1 MRRGSQIHSTSA
13 FPRPAKRPSKF
24 IQILLSLISAALIGV
39 LVLNSYAWKYAKQ
52 KAIPSISKEVK
63 EALCY
68 SPEGII
74 HTHLRRPNP
83 NYKTCFGSYH
93 DKNVPVIFHESAI
106 MTPNIRD
113 QCGNPYHGFYDCLW
127 PLVQYMSACYNN
139 DDYNKRYVL
148 IDKSTMSDS
157 KRNSWVSAAQRILLD
172 QVTNPILRVDHGK
185 IPKDKT
191 MCFNDLVRFKRGQ
204 FWRPL
209 FFSPVLEAKNYTFSV
224 PLPEPLKRKP
234 LNMFRDVVLR
244 NYGLS
249 AKPRSPFSTGFNI
262 LVYDRADAPRRRWL
276 NSDEFVAMLKE
287 QVEPGVQIS
296 FIKKMPSSFQEQVVL
311 FNKVDL
317 HITPHGG
324 SVANSLFMKKN
335 SAILEIQ
342 SRDCMARNETS
353 ELVFNDAEMRA
364 HNETWTAWH
373 AGYMDLHLMPA
384 PCVRDFVD
392 GDLFEVN
399 LFTDFVTDNP
409 SLLKLTE
416 MVREMQRIAWDQ
428 IKLK

>member
-1 MRRGSQIHSTSA
+1 MRRGSYTRVEKSL
-13 FPRPAKRPSKF
+13 SKYSG
-24 IQILLSLISAALIGV
+24 ILITAALVGI
-39 LVLNSYAWKYAKQ
+39 LILQSHSWKYAELES
-52 KAIPSISKEVK
+52 IPSISNEVK

-83 NYKTCFGSYH
+83 NYKTCFGSYN
-93 DKNVPVIFHESAI
+93 DKSVTVAFHESAI
-106 MTPNIRD
+106 MTPKIRD
-113 QCGNPYHGFYDCLW
+113 QCAGNPYHGFYDCLW
-127 PLVQYMSACYNN
+127 PLLQYISACYTS
-139 DDYNKRYVL
+139 DDYKKRYVL
-148 IDKSTMSDS
+148 IDKSTMSPS
-157 KRNSWVSAAQRILLD
+157 KQSSWVSEAQNILLD
-172 QVTNPILRVDHGK
+172 QVTNPILRLDHGR
-185 IPKDKT
+185 IGKDEAV
-191 MCFNDLVRFKRGQ
+191 CFNDLVRFKRGQ

-209 FFSPVLEAKNYTFSV
+209 FFSPILEAKNYTFSV

-234 LNMFRDVVLR
+234 LNLFRDVVLR
-244 NYGLS
+244 SYHLS
-249 AKPRSPFSTGFNI
+249 AQPRSPFSSDFRI

-276 NSDEFVAMLKE
+276 NSEKFVAALKGLLEPDAHITFIRKMPASFEE
-287 QVEPGVQIS
+287 QVA
-296 FIKKMPSSFQEQVVL
+296 L
-311 FNKVDL
+311 FNNVDL

-353 ELVFNDAEMRA
+353 ELVFNDAEMKA

-373 AGYMDLHLMPA
+373 AGFMDIHLMPA
-384 PCVRDFVD
+384 PCVRDFME

-399 LFTDFVTDNP
+399 LFADFVTDNP

-416 MVREMQRIAWDQ
+416 MLRETQRISW
-428 IKLK
+428 KTMYRR

>member
-1 MRRGSQIHSTSA
+1 
-13 FPRPAKRPSKF
+13 
-24 IQILLSLISAALIGV
+24 
-39 LVLNSYAWKYAKQ
+39 
-52 KAIPSISKEVK
+52 
-63 EALCY
+63 
-68 SPEGII
+68 
-74 HTHLRRPNP
+74 
-83 NYKTCFGSYH
+83 
-93 DKNVPVIFHESAI
+93 
-106 MTPNIRD
+106 
-113 QCGNPYHGFYDCLW
+113 
-127 PLVQYMSACYNN
+127 
-139 DDYNKRYVL
+139 
-148 IDKSTMSDS
+148 
-157 KRNSWVSAAQRILLD
+157 
-172 QVTNPILRVDHGK
+172 
-185 IPKDKT
+185 
-191 MCFNDLVRFKRGQ
+191 
-204 FWRPL
+204 
-209 FFSPVLEAKNYTFSV
+209 
-224 PLPEPLKRKP
+224 
-234 LNMFRDVVLR
+234 MFRDVVLR